1 MPRVIFIIALLLFP
15 AAITASANQNEAIAS
30 TAFGDPES
38 PLVSFNECFVGIDTG
53 GCDDYSSDD
62 ILLNWWSWSDETNSD
77 WPDDDA
83 KARAGELLLDGAES
97 FPILVTNEENSSEQA
112 QSNRQAIIAE
122 LPIVTLNGE
131 LNLFREQG
139 GHRIEIPVSMT
150 PLRNLSD
157 STIMYIFLS
166 KAYSVDHHNRE
177 LLNLVYEMKPEIGFS
192 NQANNTTTTT
202 WELAETHLTA
212 AGVDFSQDPYGWS
225 VTFAM
230 FGALEGETT
239 NQLLYLEQVKLKTQS
254 AKVDFDQFLVPIF
267 AIIFCVIIIATIL
280 ANMHKEE
287 HGMPVI
293 GGYWHR
299 TKTDCLVVE
308 FTTKQRRMEIKSLE
322 VDKPW
327 KLSSRFKSRFIEP
340 NKFVEIELRFKQSE
354 PSECRLHIK
363 LEVDELGVWTQFLA
377 IASNHD

>member
-1 MPRVIFIIALLLFP
+1 
-15 AAITASANQNEAIAS
+15 
-30 TAFGDPES
+30 
-38 PLVSFNECFVGIDTG
+38 
-53 GCDDYSSDD
+53 
-62 ILLNWWSWSDETNSD
+62 
-77 WPDDDA
+77 
-83 KARAGELLLDGAES
+83 
-97 FPILVTNEENSSEQA
+97 
-112 QSNRQAIIAE
+112 
-122 LPIVTLNGE
+122 
-131 LNLFREQG
+131 
-139 GHRIEIPVSMT
+139 
-150 PLRNLSD
+150 
-157 STIMYIFLS
+157 
-166 KAYSVDHHNRE
+166 
-177 LLNLVYEMKPEIGFS
+177 MKPEIGFS

>member
-1 MPRVIFIIALLLFP
+1 MQRVIFVIALLLLP
-15 AAITASANQNEAIAS
+15 AMITASANQNEAIAS

-38 PLVSFNECFVGIDTG
+38 SSVSFNECFVGIDTS

-83 KARAGELLLDGAES
+83 KARAGELLLDDAGS
-97 FPILVTNEENSSEQA
+97 FPTLVINEVNSSEQA

-122 LPIVTLNGE
+122 LPIVTLSGE
-131 LNLFREQG
+131 LNLYSELG

-150 PLRNLSD
+150 PLKNLSD
-157 STIMYIFLS
+157 STIMYMFLS

-202 WELAETHLTA
+202 WELAETHLSA

-230 FGALEGETT
+230 FGSLEGETT

-254 AKVDFDQFLVPIF
+254 DEVDFDQFLVPIF
-267 AIIFCVIIIATIL
+267 AIIFCVIILATIL

-299 TKTDCLVVE
+299 TKTDCLVVQ

-340 NKFVEIELRFKQSE
+340 NKSVEIELRFKQSE

>member
-1 MPRVIFIIALLLFP
+1 MPRVIFIIALLLLP
-15 AAITASANQNEAIAS
+15 AVITASANQNEAIAS

-83 KARAGELLLDGAES
+83 KARAGELLLDDAES

-139 GHRIEIPVSMT
+139 GHHIEIPVSMT

>member
-83 KARAGELLLDGAES
+83 KARAGELLLDDAES

-112 QSNRQAIIAE
+112 QSDRQAIIAE

>member
-1 MPRVIFIIALLLFP
+1 MHRAAFLIALLLIP
-15 AAITASANQNEAIAS
+15 ALITASANQDE
-30 TAFGDPES
+30 
-38 PLVSFNECFVGIDTG
+38 PLVSTAIGSQESPDTSLKECFVGIDTD
-53 GCDDYSSDD
+53 GCDDSSSND

-83 KARAGELLLDGAES
+83 KARAGELLLGDSES
-97 FPILVTNEENSSEQA
+97 YPTLVTNEANSSEQA
-112 QSNRQAIIAE
+112 QSNRLAIISE
-122 LPIVTLNGE
+122 HPIVTLSGE
-131 LNLFREQG
+131 LNLYPELD

-166 KAYSVDHHNRE
+166 KAYSVDHHSRE
-177 LLNLVYEMKPEIGFS
+177 LQNLVYEMKPEIGFS
-192 NQANNTTTTT
+192 NQANNTTETT
-202 WELAETHLTA
+202 WELAETHLSA

-230 FGALEGETT
+230 FGSLEGEAT

-254 AKVDFDQFLVPIF
+254 DNVDFDQFLVPVF
-267 AIIFCVIIIATIL
+267 AIIFCAIIIGTIL
-280 ANMHKEE
+280 GNMHKEE

-322 VDKPW
+322 VEKPW

-340 NKFVEIELRFKQSE
+340 NKSVAIELRFKQSE

-377 IASNHD
+377 IASNQD

>member
-1 MPRVIFIIALLLFP
+1 MPRVIFIIALLLLP
-15 AAITASANQNEAIAS
+15 ALITASANQNEAIAS

>member
-1 MPRVIFIIALLLFP
+1 MPRVIFIIALLLLP
-15 AAITASANQNEAIAS
+15 AVITASANQNEAIAS

-83 KARAGELLLDGAES
+83 KARAGELLLDDAES